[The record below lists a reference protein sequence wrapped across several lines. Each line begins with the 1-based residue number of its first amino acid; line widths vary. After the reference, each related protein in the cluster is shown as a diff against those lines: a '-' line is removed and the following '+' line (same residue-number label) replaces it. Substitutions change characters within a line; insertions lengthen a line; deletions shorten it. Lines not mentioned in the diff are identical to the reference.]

1 MLTFSST
8 VVCTLQHI
16 TKQHYKKFR
25 TSILLI
31 ILFVAYSGFDSKL
44 AVCTFYSYV
53 RHPELPGS
61 LLVCVMIF
69 YGFLPKNADRV
80 NVESNKSFLAFAAT
94 NLILNKVF

>member
-1 MLTFSST
+1 MSA
-8 VVCTLQHI
+8 TLQR
-16 TKQHYKKFR
+16 FP

-31 ILFVAYSGFDSKL
+31 IFFVAYSGFDSKL
-44 AVCTFYSYV
+44 VVCTFYSKV

-69 YGFLPKNADRV
+69 YGFLLKDADRV
-80 NVESNKSFLAFAAT
+80 NVEGKKFLAFAAT